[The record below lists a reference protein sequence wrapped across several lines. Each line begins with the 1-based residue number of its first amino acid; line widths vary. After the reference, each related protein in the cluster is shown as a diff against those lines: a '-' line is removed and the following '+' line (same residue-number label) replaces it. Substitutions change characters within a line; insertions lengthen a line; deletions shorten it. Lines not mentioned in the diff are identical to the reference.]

1 MWVNAR
7 LRGVYREARTS
18 WKNAQNKPQIVGEPP
33 DTFTTSKR
41 GKKTSLN
48 IDYSGEGRG
57 TVYKNKKITGENLL

>member
-48 IDYSGEGRG
+48 IDYSGEGYS
-57 TVYKNKKITGENLL
+57 V